1 MIDVFLHNHN
11 ASLHATPQNLS
22 YLSPINASPF
32 TVQNSNI
39 DLSFFDAMSTHSNI
53 VSLNSTINI
62 DSCIDEIFENF
73 DHVFFVDGSVKPDGK
88 VGVAIFSPTLNLN
101 LQLKLPDNLQ
111 IYYVE
116 GFAILQALTY
126 AKNHSLFN
134 FCIISDNIKIIQD
147 LLNYSFDLSPHPFL
161 LHSIIT
167 LVPSSGSSHVRIKW
181 LPSSSN
187 CTFLETVDSLASK
200 AVSLPHITEIGWTWH
215 ELVHLT
221 DNWVW
226 RLWLEKWGS
235 TPYGSYQATYAPTS
249 NQSIFFKS
257 RRSEIIA
264 HRIKFLHSQLNA
276 GLFKI
281 GKHPDGICSTCGVS
295 ESNHHFLFDCVS
307 TVDLRKDIRS
317 LGVVSPGSWN
327 YRGLTSNNRVM
338 DIIIKYINSK
348 NINF

>member
-1 MIDVFLHNHN
+1 M
-11 ASLHATPQNLS
+11 
-22 YLSPINASPF
+22 
-32 TVQNSNI
+32 
-39 DLSFFDAMSTHSNI
+39 
-53 VSLNSTINI
+53 
-62 DSCIDEIFENF
+62 
-73 DHVFFVDGSVKPDGK
+73 G
-88 VGVAIFSPTLNLN
+88 VGVFSPTLNLN

-126 AKNHSLFN
+126 AKNHSLSN
-134 FCIISDNIKIIQD
+134 FCIISDNVKIIQD
-147 LLNYSFDLSPHPFL
+147 LLNYSFDLSPNPFL

-167 LVPSSGSSHVRIKW
+167 LIPSSSSSHVRIKW

-187 CTFLETVDSLASK
+187 SIFLKTADSLASR
-200 AVSLPHITEIGWTWH
+200 AVSLPHITDIVWTWH

-249 NQSIFFKS
+249 KQSIFFKS
-257 RRSEIIA
+257 RRSEIIV
-264 HRIKFLHSQLNA
+264 HRIKLLQSQLNA

-281 GKHPDGICSTCGVS
+281 GMHTDGNCSICGVTDN
-295 ESNHHFLFDCVS
+295 NHHFLLDCAS
-307 TVDLRKDIRS
+307 TVELRNDIRR
-317 LGVVSPGSWN
+317 LVAVSPGKWN
-327 YRGLTSNNRVM
+327 YRDLTSNNCVL
-338 DIIIKYINSK
+338 DIMIKYITSK